1 MMFVGEEHQPRLNII
16 WKRIEIFYSPIAYA
30 IIVPI
35 VSFAKTSAN
44 FWKSERCSMNFFIS
58 SSVTGLYE
66 LESGSPIL
74 LLKLS
79 IESVKAANFVFAAA
93 NKESDF
99 ESVFKNLL

>member
-1 MMFVGEEHQPRLNII
+1 
-16 WKRIEIFYSPIAYA
+16 
-30 IIVPI
+30 
-35 VSFAKTSAN
+35 
-44 FWKSERCSMNFFIS
+44 MNFFIS